1 MSSDNNNSRHR
12 DITIEEE
19 ACNRTGIFSK
29 NDDSDAES
37 LTSSLRSIGVRQR
50 KFELG
55 EKSPVMSV
63 LEVPDALALRVILQR
78 RKLTADEDNEVT
90 ARQEKE
96 LCYYVRDLY

>member
-19 ACNRTGIFSK
+19 ACNRTGNFSK

-55 EKSPVMSV
+55 NKSPVMSV
-63 LEVPDALALRVILQR
+63 LEIPDTLALRVILQA
-78 RKLTADEDNEVT
+78 RKLTADEDNEVA
-90 ARQEKE
+90 ARRGQE
-96 LCYYVRDLY
+96 LCFYVRDLY